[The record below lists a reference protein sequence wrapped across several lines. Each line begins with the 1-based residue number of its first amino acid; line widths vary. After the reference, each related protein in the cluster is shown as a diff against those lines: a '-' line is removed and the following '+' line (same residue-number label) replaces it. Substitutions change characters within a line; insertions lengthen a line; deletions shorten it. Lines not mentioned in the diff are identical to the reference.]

1 MNSRPARLLLGLLA
15 LVLLAAPP
23 AWSQQAP
30 AEDLKAQID
39 ALSQAIEAMQRD
51 LQEIKAL
58 LQTRAL
64 APAPAPTPAENVV
77 LDLRDNPARGE
88 RTATL
93 TLVEFSDYQ

>member
-1 MNSRPARLLLGLLA
+1 MKSRPSRVPLGLLA
-15 LVLLAAPP
+15 LALLVATP

-30 AEDLKAQID
+30 ADDLKKQID
-39 ALSQAIEAMQRD
+39 ALSEAVKAMQRD

-58 LQTRAL
+58 LQSRAL

-77 LDLRDNPARGE
+77 LDLRDNPARGAP
-88 RTATL
+88 TATL